1 VTPFHDLGEYMALPR
16 VLALRRS
23 PDGRRLVAV
32 VRGLTPDRKRY
43 RTALWQVDPEGTE
56 PRRLT
61 RSVAGE
67 GQPEF
72 LPDGS
77 LLFTSGRTDAAEEE
91 DEEEKKKIQRIW
103 LLPAGGGEPRKVADP
118 PGGVEDLAVARD
130 TGTVVYAASV
140 IPGDAGRRERR
151 RAAGVTATLHESL
164 PVRDWDH
171 QLGPGERRLFA
182 AASPATAESGLGAPR
197 DLTPEPGQALNGQSF
212 AITPDGTTVVTGW
225 WLPAGRGGRRSELV
239 AIDTTT
245 GERRVLAAADGS
257 DFHSPVVA
265 PDGRSVLC
273 TRELHATYE
282 EPPDETLWCVPL
294 DGGEGHDLMP
304 GADRWPSHP
313 AWSPDGRTVYF
324 AANERGR
331 SPVFRVE
338 VATGEV
344 TRMTGDDAAYEI
356 AAVSPDGRHV
366 YALRSALDAPQT
378 PVRLDVTEPARAPEP
393 LRMWDAPALPGSLT
407 EVTAETADGVPIRG
421 WLVLPAGASASSPAP
436 LLLWVH
442 GGPYAGWNA
451 WTWRWNPWL
460 MAARGYAVLLP
471 DPALSLGY
479 GQDFLRRAHGHWGP
493 APYDDLMTITD
504 ATVARDDVDE
514 TRTAAMGGSYGGYM
528 ANWIAGRT
536 DRFKAIVSHASAW
549 PLDSFVTSDEAHYLM
564 REFGDPAERPERW
577 IANDPAL
584 RVKEIR
590 TPMLVIHGDRDYR
603 VPITNALRL
612 WSDLVRHD
620 VEAKFLYFPDENHW
634 ILTPGNA
641 TVWYETVFAFLAQ
654 HVLGQEWKRPEL
666 L

>member
-1 VTPFHDLGEYMALPR
+1 VTPFHDLEEYMALPR
-16 VLALRRS
+16 VLALRLS

-43 RTALWQVDPEGTE
+43 RTALWQVDPEGAE

-77 LLFTSGRTDAAEEE
+77 LLFTSDRTDDADE
-91 DEEEKKKIQRIW
+91 DEEEKVRRLW
-103 LLPAGGGEPRKVADP
+103 LLPADGGEPRKVADP
-118 PGGVEDLAVARD
+118 PGGIEDLAVARD

-140 IPGDAGRRERR
+140 LPGDAGRRERR

-182 AASPATAESGLGAPR
+182 ASPPETAESGLGTPR
-197 DLTPEPGQALNGQSF
+197 DLTPEPGQALNGRSF
-212 AITPDGTTVVTGW
+212 AITPDGTTVITGW
-225 WLPAGRGGRRSELV
+225 WLSEGRGGQRSELV

-245 GERRVLAAADGS
+245 GERSVLAAADGI

-273 TRELHATYE
+273 KRELHATYE
-282 EPPDETLWCVPL
+282 EPPRETLWLVPL
-294 DGGEGHDLMP
+294 DGGEGRDLIP
-304 GADRWPSHP
+304 GADRWPYYP
-313 AWSPDGRTVYF
+313 AWSPDARTVYF
-324 AANERGR
+324 GADERGR
-331 SPVFRVE
+331 FPVFRVE

-344 TRMTGDDAAYEI
+344 TRMTGDDAAYDI
-356 AAVSPDGRHV
+356 AAVSPDGRYV
-366 YALRSALDAPQT
+366 YALRSAIDAPQA
-378 PVRLDVTEPARAPEP
+378 PVRLDVTKPADGPEP
-393 LRMWDAPALPGSLT
+393 LRMQDAPALPGSLT
-407 EVTAETADGVPIRG
+407 EVTAATADGVPIRG
-421 WLVLPAGASASSPAP
+421 WLVLPAGAAASSPAP

-442 GGPYAGWNA
+442 GGPYASWHD
-451 WTWRWNPWL
+451 WTWRWNPWV

-479 GQDFLRRAHGHWGP
+479 GQDFVRRAHGNWGP
-493 APYDDLMTITD
+493 VPYDDLMTITD

-514 TRTAAMGGSYGGYM
+514 TRTAVMGGSYGGYM

-536 DRFKAIVSHASAW
+536 ERFKAIVSHASAW
-549 PLDSFVTSDEAHYLM
+549 QLDGFVTSDEAHYLL
-564 REFGDPAERPERW
+564 REFGDPADRPERW
-577 IANDPAL
+577 VANDPAPH
-584 RVKEIR
+584 VKKIR
-590 TPMLVIHGDRDYR
+590 TPILVIHGDRDYR
-603 VPITNALRL
+603 VPIANALRL

-654 HVLGQEWKRPEL
+654 HVLGEEWKRPDL